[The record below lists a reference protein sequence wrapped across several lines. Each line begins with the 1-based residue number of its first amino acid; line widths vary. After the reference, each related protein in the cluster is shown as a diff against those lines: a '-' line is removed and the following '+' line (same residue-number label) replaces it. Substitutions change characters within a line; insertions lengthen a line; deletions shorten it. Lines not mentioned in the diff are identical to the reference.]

1 VVTPLYGSVNCAPV
15 RSADPSIWAPIILDL
30 TAGSEVAY
38 EANGASNPQPIR
50 LNCTL
55 TGCIESCM
63 RHSNLPPIRASHN
76 QSADATVVLA
86 IVMQV
91 PDK

>member
-1 VVTPLYGSVNCAPV
+1 LGTDHA
-15 RSADPSIWAPIILDL
+15 DL

-55 TGCIESCM
+55 TGV
-63 RHSNLPPIRASHN
+63 H
-76 QSADATVVLA
+76 
-86 IVMQV
+86 
-91 PDK
+91 